1 MSKAIFDEL
10 VLESTTELFLARGLS
25 IRPGHG
31 VNGPIE
37 YAATLGFSA
46 DKVRGMIGLGMDPG
60 TLQGVVQRD
69 PDAGPEPNLED
80 WLGEA
85 VNQLLGRLKNKL
97 VAYDLIVSLALPT
110 VLRGIH
116 LRFMH
121 GQKSGLWTY
130 SFECEAGPICV
141 WLDVRRDPDF
151 VLVPTRDP
159 AQQAVPEGELVLF

>member
-10 VLESTTELFLARGLS
+10 VLESATELFLSRGLS
-25 IRPGHG
+25 IRPGRG

-46 DKVRGMIGLGMDPG
+46 DKVRGMIGLGMDPD

-69 PDAGPEPNLED
+69 PDAGPDPNLED
-80 WLGEA
+80 WLGES

-97 VAYDLIVSLALPT
+97 VAYDLNVSLALPT

-130 SFECEAGPICV
+130 SFECDAGPICV

-159 AQQAVPEGELVLF
+159 AQLAVPEGELVLF